1 MDKLLA
7 DYGAWMNMLR
17 GNYRKGAGTLR
28 GLLANPAY
36 AQKVLADDAAIMAIY
51 GDVNYKD
58 GSCWCADVIGK
69 TPYAPDAF
77 NRYLNLAGVSDKGT
91 WAETAADQTVTDK
104 LRANLALRKIV
115 MHSDILNELPDIG
128 LNTDTWEFIS
138 QRGKDGTHREFYDLR
153 ETKDIELTGI
163 GTMTVEIA
171 DFDHEALD
179 TSTTPKR
186 APFSFLT
193 KDLLYSRY
201 QMNTTSTNVNGY
213 NSSALKA
220 TLNGEVWRS
229 LPVELRNKTQYV
241 YKTHGK
247 GNNTENAQ
255 VFGYSI
261 WIPTEYEMFGVAQYG
276 PASEAV
282 KPYRPYPIFTDDA
295 SRIKRMNNGR
305 GGQGEYW
312 LASTLKSDASGFC
325 YIMSNGKGS
334 NAGAAASNG
343 VCFGFAV

>member
-91 WAETAADQTVTDK
+91 WAETAADQAITDK
-104 LRANLALRKIV
+104 LRADVTLRKIV

-201 QMNTTSTNVNGY
+201 QMNTTATNLNGF
-213 NSSALKA
+213 NSSALKV
-220 TLNGEVWRS
+220 TLNSTVWNS
-229 LPVELRNKTQYV
+229 MPTELRQKLRSVVKRYGQGGSSGSV
-241 YKTHGK
+241 
-247 GNNTENAQ
+247 TE
-255 VFGYSI
+255 YTYTI
-261 WIPTEYEMFGVAQYG
+261 WIPTEYEMFGVAKYS
-276 PASEAV
+276 PEAEAV
-282 KPYRPYPIFTDDA
+282 KPYRPYPIFTDDE
-295 SRIKRMNNGR
+295 SRIKRMNNG
-305 GGQGEYW
+305 GGGKGEYW
-312 LASTLKSDASGFC
+312 LASPLKSDASSFC

>member
-171 DFDHEALD
+171 DFDHEVVD

-186 APFSFLT
+186 TPFSFLT
-193 KDLLYSRY
+193 KDLLYLNY
-201 QMNTTSTNVNGY
+201 KMNTTSTN
-213 NSSALKA
+213 SSGFYGSVLKT
-220 TLNGEVWRS
+220 TLNSTVWS
-229 LPVELRNKTQYV
+229 SMPTELRQKLRSV
-241 YKTHGK
+241 YKRHGT
-247 GNNTENAQ
+247 GNASEGTVESSYN
-255 VFGYSI
+255 I

-276 PASEAV
+276 PANEAV
-282 KPYRPYPIFTDDA
+282 KPYRPYPIFTDDE
-295 SRIKRMNNGR
+295 SRIKRINNGG
-305 GGQGEYW
+305 GGQRDYW
-312 LASTLKSDASGFC
+312 LASPAKSNASGFC
-325 YIMSNGKGS
+325 IVMSNGKETY
-334 NAGAAASNG
+334 AGAEGSYG